1 VQKSRGRNV
10 TVSKCQYSGVG
21 AWNGAPIILEGR
33 GKSCAANWGMGC
45 SMRMR
50 DANAQCEC
58 AMRMR
63 DANARTIIPFDHQ
76 QSPKGRC
83 RALNHLVIVAKV
95 EIVIHNV
102 NGSVHPP
109 LVIKFVGQFV
119 NNQDVP
125 HVVKNWGAVN

>member
-1 VQKSRGRNV
+1 MVHPSFWRGEVKAALQIGEWDAR
-10 TVSKCQYSGVG
+10 C
-21 AWNGAPIILEGR
+21 E
-33 GKSCAANWGMGC
+33 CA
-45 SMRMR
+45 MRMR
-50 DANAQCEC
+50 DANARCEC

-83 RALNHLVIVAKV
+83 RALTHLVIVAKV

>member
-1 VQKSRGRNV
+1 MVHPSFWRGEV
-10 TVSKCQYSGVG
+10 KVALQIGE
-21 AWNGAPIILEGR
+21 W
-33 GKSCAANWGMGC
+33 
-45 SMRMR
+45 
-50 DANAQCEC
+50 DARCEC

-63 DANARTIIPFDHQ
+63 DANARTINPFDHQ

-83 RALNHLVIVAKV
+83 RALTHLVMVANV
-95 EIVIHNV
+95 EFVIHNV
-102 NGSVHPP
+102 NGSVHPS

>member
-1 VQKSRGRNV
+1 V

-83 RALNHLVIVAKV
+83 RALTHLVIVAKV

>member
-83 RALNHLVIVAKV
+83 RALTHLVIVAKV